1 MNRKYKERGLKYLPA
16 RVGDLEVWISIQR
29 KEDVFLTFN
38 EKASYVIL
46 IPEMEEVYIRSGKFI
61 LECFSTWND
70 KNVIK

>member
-61 LECFSTWND
+61 LECFSTWN
-70 KNVIK
+70 VIK